1 MSVCMHACAC
11 IHVCV
16 SAPKA
21 INNYSGLMW
30 CDIDP
35 MWFANKFYGFY
46 MVDVDV
52 CISSHL
58 KEELAWA
65 TDKRLWVFSTSKELK
80 GTKE

>member
-1 MSVCMHACAC
+1 MHACAC

-46 MVDVDV
+46 MAALVSIVSG
-52 CISSHL
+52 CGLSIHAHYEKL
-58 KEELAWA
+58 
-65 TDKRLWVFSTSKELK
+65 TQ
-80 GTKE
+80 